1 MNLLFNNVRSFFRHP
16 KTRWMMRFLYYFLIL
31 LGLLTIYG
39 FKNSST
45 FIYNEF

>member
-1 MNLLFNNVRSFFRHP
+1 MNSFFHYVKSLFCHP
-16 KTRWMMRFLYYFLIL
+16 TTRWMMRLLFYLLIL

-39 FKNSST
+39 FKNSGT